1 LPLAT
6 GVPVASQNCGL
17 IQGSRAAGIRSTSEG
32 QMGLEKLSYRTLD
45 VIIYAGIALMLLGL
59 VLYLWR

>member
-1 LPLAT
+1 
-6 GVPVASQNCGL
+6 
-17 IQGSRAAGIRSTSEG
+17 
-32 QMGLEKLSYRTLD
+32 MGLEKLSYRTLD